1 MIIFVAHF
9 LPDGLIL
16 QYLHSLKQKLM
27 KRNFLAL
34 FLLFPTFWIFGQSR
48 PTGEWID
55 FGSDHINK
63 WLQIAPAKLGPN
75 ALPVPA
81 MDFARLDS
89 SSNIEAGLHAHVM
102 EGDNALNTYLSFYWA
117 VVPKRVVVQI
127 WGNPTETF
135 QTDNSV
141 RDERQIYYDDTGWI
155 TQVGDLW
162 ISTYVQLVKGKKRWP
177 DIGINYSH
185 KTTTGGAVQGRYT
198 EGGAEYYYI
207 AFGKSLF
214 PKNGF
219 INEVRLA
226 LMGGFYV
233 WQTNKVEMAQD
244 DGGLFEFGFSLKSKN
259 ISWQNEIGGF
269 NAYDAYRYMN
279 VRGNNDPLVIRSN
292 IIRSGKKFDYKLE
305 YQTGLHDYHYNTFRF
320 SVFYNFDGEIKL

>member
-1 MIIFVAHF
+1 MRISVSLFFIFVVF
-9 LPDGLIL
+9 SG
-16 QYLHSLKQKLM
+16 
-27 KRNFLAL
+27 
-34 FLLFPTFWIFGQSR
+34 FGQSR
-48 PTGEWID
+48 PTGDWFD

-75 ALPVPA
+75 SLPVPF
-81 MDFARLDS
+81 MDYALLDS
-89 SSNIEAGLHAHVM
+89 MSNIETGVHAHFM
-102 EGDNALNTYLSFYWA
+102 EGDQAINSYISLYWA
-117 VVPKRVVVQI
+117 VVPRRVVVHV
-127 WGNPTETF
+127 WGVPTETF

-155 TQVGDLW
+155 TQAGDLW
-162 ISTYVQLVKGKKRWP
+162 ISTYLQLIKGKKHWP

-214 PKNGF
+214 PKRGF
-219 INEVRLA
+219 IDEMRLA

-244 DGGLFEFGFSLKSKN
+244 EGGLYEFGLSLKRKN
-259 ISWQNEIGGF
+259 FSWQNEIAGY

-279 VRGNNDPLVIRSN
+279 IRGDNDPL
-292 IIRSGKKFDYKLE
+292 IIRSRIMRSGKRFDYKLE
-305 YQTGLHDYHYNTFRF
+305 YQAGLHDYHYNTFRF
-320 SVFYNFDGEIKL
+320 SVLYNFDGEIKL